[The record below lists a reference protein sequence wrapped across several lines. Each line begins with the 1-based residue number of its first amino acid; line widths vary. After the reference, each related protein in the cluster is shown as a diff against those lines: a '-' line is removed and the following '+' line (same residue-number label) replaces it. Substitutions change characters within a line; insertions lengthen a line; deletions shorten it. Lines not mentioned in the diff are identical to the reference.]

1 MGTSSGESN
10 CEICGG
16 KSFLVEDTRYDS
28 SEEHCLNENCRH
40 YNVDSG
46 SLKKENP
53 NCFDGVGVETPE
65 GWKNMLEHIG
75 YKKCEKCGI
84 VEGKCDDSPLC
95 EECGDKES
103 ELNISEG
110 RGLTSTNFK
119 PKCEFNL

>member
-1 MGTSSGESN
+1 MGTHTSYSECEVCGGESW
-10 CEICGG
+10 
-16 KSFLVEDTRYDS
+16 LVEDTHYDS
-28 SEEHCLNENCRH
+28 TEEHCLNDKCRF
-40 YNVDSG
+40 YYVNSG
-46 SLKKENP
+46 KLKYENP

-65 GWKNMLEHIG
+65 GWKNMLENIG

>member
-75 YKKCEKCGI
+75 YKKCEKCRVVGDDYT
-84 VEGKCDDSPLC
+84 KDSPYCQDC
-95 EECGDKES
+95 ETEE
-103 ELNISEG
+103 EEV
-110 RGLTSTNFK
+110 TNS
-119 PKCEFNL
+119 